1 MGKDNNKVSSDRM
14 KNRTFTNHI
23 FDSRYNNW
31 TAPEYYEQATSNFQK
46 ELAEKEK
53 REQLQ
58 ARRDKLKQ
66 LLSAEQEM
74 FNFEI
79 EDKKNLK
86 SKKVSCD
93 VLRGI
98 DQNIKDMQSEN
109 RRQELESQLYKRWRI
124 GTGSPDRNK
133 IILESKNDH
142 QTMAK
147 LNWMDKKIE
156 QHVQREQ
163 EKKESEIRQIKIQ
176 EGARQHEEYLTQCK
190 IIRDSEIK
198 ELKSL
203 QENNVS
209 ELKSREKECNY
220 LRFEEDD
227 LCKKKEE
234 LEEKLKILESNLRNR
249 KNRIVKMFNVTRV
262 KTMLRQRSDEI
273 RTDLQE
279 DINIL
284 IKLSYSF
291 DGDSKINK
299 LVTRFQS
306 QFESELQKQ
315 TLIESMYDS
324 EAKAVL
330 TKQEELWTQQTE
342 QRSSEISSFIQE
354 KMIEVDNQ
362 LRICLVKQKELISIK
377 EAHLQSI
384 ENLNQRLKN
393 LLCDES
399 SERVSGGRN
408 EIGAGDN
415 SLIHRNGVEKVT
427 NQMEKCF
434 IQNDDLIPPKFGR
447 RKVAWN

>member
-1 MGKDNNKVSSDRM
+1 M
-14 KNRTFTNHI
+14 
-23 FDSRYNNW
+23 Y
-31 TAPEYYEQATSNFQK
+31 
-46 ELAEKEK
+46 
-53 REQLQ
+53 
-58 ARRDKLKQ
+58 
-66 LLSAEQEM
+66 
-74 FNFEI
+74 NFEL

-93 VLRGI
+93 ILKGI
-98 DQNIKDMQSEN
+98 DQNIKEMQSES

-124 GTGSPDRNK
+124 GTSPDRNK
-133 IILESKNDH
+133 IILESKNEH
-142 QTMAK
+142 QAMAK

-163 EKKESEIRQIKIQ
+163 EKKDSEIRQIKIQ
-176 EGARQHEEYLTQCK
+176 EGARKHEEYLTQCK

-209 ELKSREKECNY
+209 ELKHREKECNF
-220 LRFEEDD
+220 LRLEEDD

-234 LEEKLKILESNLRNR
+234 LDEKLKILEKNLRNR

-262 KTMLRQRSDEI
+262 KSMLRQRSDEI
-273 RTDLQE
+273 RNDLQE

-284 IKLSYSF
+284 IKLSCSF

-299 LVTRFQS
+299 LVTKFQS

-315 TLIESMYDS
+315 TLIEAMYDS

-330 TKQEELWTQQTE
+330 TKQEELWKQQTE
-342 QRSSEISSFIQE
+342 QRSSEITDFIEE
-354 KMIEVDNQ
+354 KIVEVDHQ
-362 LRICLVKQKELISIK
+362 LRNCLVKQKELISIK
-377 EAHLQSI
+377 EAHLHSI

-393 LLCDES
+393 LLCDETTES
-399 SERVSGGRN
+399 VLDDRN
-408 EIGAGDN
+408 EIGAGN
-415 SLIHRNGVEKVT
+415 NNLINKNNIQKVT
-427 NQMEKCF
+427 SKMEKCF